1 MEFHFNTPE
10 ERLAITAVDAD
21 IYPHLGIHNTSP
33 YSKGEFKR
41 YADGIKA
48 IRQYPGAL
56 PLIADDLQTYVDEL
70 EDLSGHWSIVWFQGA
85 SNERDVVFGDG
96 FRLVV
101 TLGGADFM
109 IRPPNNA
116 ICTEPRRLL

>member
-21 IYPHLGIHNTSP
+21 IYPHLGIRNTSR
-33 YSKGEFKR
+33 YHSGEFKR
-41 YADGIKA
+41 YADGIEA
-48 IRQYPGAL
+48 IWPYPGAP
-56 PLIADDLQTYVDEL
+56 PLIANDLQSYVDQL

-85 SNERDVVFGDG
+85 SNERDVVYGDG

-116 ICTEPRRLL
+116 MCTEPTRLL